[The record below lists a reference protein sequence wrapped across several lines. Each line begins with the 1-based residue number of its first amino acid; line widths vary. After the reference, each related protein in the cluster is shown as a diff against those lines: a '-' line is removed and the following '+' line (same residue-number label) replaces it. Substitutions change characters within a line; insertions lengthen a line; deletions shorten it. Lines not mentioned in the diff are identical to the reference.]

1 LSDPRRKGIVKFGNE
16 LRRRRGIP
24 GEMPKF
30 IRRTG
35 RSAETEAT
43 SGGVVVRP
51 PLSESAVIPHG
62 AEIAGYR
69 IGPQLGRGGMGVVY
83 KAHHLR
89 LDRAAAVKVLTPVLA
104 QNDEFR
110 ERFIRESQMAATL
123 QHPNVITVY
132 DAGDDQGLLYLAMQ
146 FVAGTDLRRL
156 LELEGPL
163 EPARALNVLAQV
175 AGALDAAHAHGLVHR
190 DVKPANVLVDI
201 DRAYLGDFGLT
212 KRFDA
217 TGGMTGVGQ
226 ILGTVDYLAPEQ
238 IDSGRV
244 DGRTDLYALGCV
256 AYECLAG
263 RPPHQ
268 KDSDVAILFAHV
280 REEPAPLSS
289 LVHDVPESADDVMS
303 KALAKNLDDRYSSC
317 REFIFDL
324 AMELGVD
331 SAELISQEPSSHVVV
346 ASEDPTTRAI
356 VRGSL
361 ANMGVAVSE
370 VGAGVMPTWLGERRF
385 DALIADATFD
395 REALAGVRASGGD
408 PAPKLLLLVGRDG
421 SGCDWADVVRA
432 DEELAQPFSGMQ
444 LAMKL
449 RRLIGAQAV
458 RV

>member
-1 LSDPRRKGIVKFGNE
+1 
-16 LRRRRGIP
+16 
-24 GEMPKF
+24 
-30 IRRTG
+30 
-35 RSAETEAT
+35 
-43 SGGVVVRP
+43 
-51 PLSESAVIPHG
+51 VIPHG

-83 KAHHLR
+83 KAHHIR
-89 LDRAAAVKVLTPVLA
+89 LDRAAAVKVLTPALA
-104 QNDEFR
+104 SNDEFR
-110 ERFIRESQMAATL
+110 LRFISESQMAATL

-132 DAGDDQGLLYLAMQ
+132 DAGEDDGLLYLAMQ

-156 LELEGPL
+156 LEMEGPL
-163 EPARALNVLAQV
+163 EPSRALNVLAQV

-190 DVKPANVLVDI
+190 DVKPANVLVDV

-226 ILGTVDYLAPEQ
+226 IIGTVDYLAPEQ
-238 IDSGRV
+238 IDSGKV
-244 DGRTDLYALGCV
+244 DGRTDVYALGCV
-256 AYECLAG
+256 VYECLSG
-263 RPPHQ
+263 RPPHH
-268 KDSDVAILFAHV
+268 KDSDIAVLFAHV
-280 REEPAPLSS
+280 REDPAPLST
-289 LVHDVPESADDVMS
+289 LLDDIPESVDDVLG
-303 KALAKNLDDRYSSC
+303 KALAKDPSDRYTSC
-317 REFIFDL
+317 RELIFDL

-331 SAELISQEPSSHVVV
+331 SAELTSQEPSSHVVV

-370 VGAGVMPTWLGERRF
+370 LTPGEQPSWLGVRRF

-395 REALAGVRASGGD
+395 RETIASVRECGGD

-421 SGCDWADVVRA
+421 SGSGLGGELDA

-444 LAMKL
+444 LALKL

>member
-1 LSDPRRKGIVKFGNE
+1 
-16 LRRRRGIP
+16 
-24 GEMPKF
+24 MPKF
-30 IRRTG
+30 IRKSG
-35 RSAETEAT
+35 RAVPSSSEAT
-43 SGGVVVRP
+43 SVGVVVRP
-51 PLSESAVIPHG
+51 PLGDSAIIPHG

-89 LDRAAAVKVLTPVLA
+89 LDRSAAVKVLTPALA
-104 QNDEFR
+104 QNEEFR

-123 QHPNVITVY
+123 QHPNVVTVY
-132 DAGDDQGLLYLAMQ
+132 DAGDDESLLYLAMQ

-156 LELEGPL
+156 LDLEGRL
-163 EPARALNVLAQV
+163 EPTSTLNMLSQV

-217 TGGMTGVGQ
+217 TAGMTAVGQ
-226 ILGTVDYLAPEQ
+226 IVGTVDYLAPEQ

-256 AYECLAG
+256 VYECLTG
-263 RPPHQ
+263 RPPHA
-268 KDSDVAILFAHV
+268 KDSDIAVLFAHV
-280 REEPAPLSS
+280 REEPIPVSS
-289 LVHDVPESADDVMS
+289 LVDEIPEAADDVMA
-303 KALAKNLDDRYSSC
+303 KALAKDVDDRYTSC
-317 REFIFDL
+317 RDFIFDL

-331 SAELISQEPSSHVVV
+331 SAELGSQEPSSHVVV

-370 VGAGVMPTWLGERRF
+370 VCAGVQPAWLGERRF
-385 DALIADATFD
+385 DALIADASFD
-395 REALAGVRASGGD
+395 LDALANVRASVGD
-408 PAPKLLLLVGRDG
+408 PTPKLLLLVGRDG
-421 SGCDWADVVRA
+421 SGSDLSEVLGA
-432 DEELAQPFSGMQ
+432 DEELSQPFSGMQ
-444 LAMKL
+444 LALKL
-449 RRLIGAQAV
+449 RWLIGAQAV

>member
-1 LSDPRRKGIVKFGNE
+1 
-16 LRRRRGIP
+16 
-24 GEMPKF
+24 MPKF
-30 IRRTG
+30 IRRSG
-35 RSAETEAT
+35 RAASDDDR
-43 SGGVVVRP
+43 SSVSVVIRP

-62 AEIAGYR
+62 AEIGGYR

-83 KAHHLR
+83 KAHHIR
-89 LDRAAAVKVLTPVLA
+89 LDRAAAVKVLTPTLA
-104 QNDEFR
+104 HNDEFR

-123 QHPNVITVY
+123 QHTNVVTVY
-132 DAGDDQGLLYLAMQ
+132 DAGESDGLLYLAMQ

-163 EPARALNVLAQV
+163 EPARALNILVQV

-217 TGGMTGVGQ
+217 TGGMTGVGK
-226 ILGTVDYLAPEQ
+226 IVGTVDYLAPEQ
-238 IDSGRV
+238 IDGGRV

-256 AYECLAG
+256 VYECLSG

-268 KDSDVAILFAHV
+268 KDSDIAILFAHV
-280 REEPAPLSS
+280 REEPMPLSS
-289 LVHDVPESADDVMS
+289 LVAEVPESADDVIS
-303 KALAKNLDDRYSSC
+303 KALAKNVDDRYSSC
-317 REFIFDL
+317 REFMFDL
-324 AMELGVD
+324 AIELGVD
-331 SAELISQEPSSHVVV
+331 SAELASQEPTSHVIV

-370 VGAGVMPTWLGERRF
+370 VCQGVRPAWLGDRRF
-385 DALIADATFD
+385 DALIADASFD
-395 REALAGVRASGGD
+395 REALAVVRASGGD
-408 PAPKLLLLVGRDG
+408 PTPKLLFLVGRDG
-421 SGCDWADVVRA
+421 AGCEVASAIGA